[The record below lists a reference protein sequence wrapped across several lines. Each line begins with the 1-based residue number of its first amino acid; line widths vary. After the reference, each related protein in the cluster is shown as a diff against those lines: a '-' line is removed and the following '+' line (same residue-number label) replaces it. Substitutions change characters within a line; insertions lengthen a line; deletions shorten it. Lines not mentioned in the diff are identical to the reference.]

1 MASINYA
8 YKEIISKIV
17 YYGPGLSGKTTNL
30 QFVFK
35 KVPSETRGELIS
47 LATDADRT
55 LYFDFLPLN
64 VGTIKGFAT
73 KFQLYTV
80 PGQVYY
86 NATRK
91 LVLRGVDGIVFV
103 VDSQAEKLDEN
114 LESFQNLQDNL
125 AEYGYDIDSI
135 PTVIQ
140 YNKRDLPNAMDISE
154 LEKALNKKG
163 FPYFEAVAPTG
174 EGVFKTL
181 KMISKMVL
189 EEIRNNK
196 MGAPN
201 AVKPQVE
208 KPESR
213 PQMEKPEPQPQTE
226 KAESRPQLETP
237 EPQPQMEKPEP
248 QPQVEK
254 PKPQPQPVGVA
265 VSSPELKEDT
275 GLKAQSVVQTDAI
288 EEGEMSEPPPEEPP
302 VADGGDTD
310 TDQKREVPGIVE
322 DSETLANVVVSDSQH
337 LPGHEEVEEGETDLE
352 ETTERAVLR
361 EETVLEDGEEEQSSG
376 ILSNSDE
383 LSRDQM
389 VGEPKAE
396 REPIYGNLPGSQDF
410 DDESTQMSDLNL
422 KNPLPL
428 GKPQMAESRKVK
440 NKHKKFSLK
449 GLFKKSKK

>member
-35 KVPSETRGELIS
+35 KVPAETRGELIS

-103 VDSQAEKLDEN
+103 ADSQAEKLDEN
-114 LESFQNLQDNL
+114 IESFQNLQDNL
-125 AEYGYDIDSI
+125 AEYGYSIDSI

-174 EGVFKTL
+174 AGVFKTL
-181 KMISKMVL
+181 KAISKMVL
-189 EEIRNNK
+189 EEIRKNK

-201 AVKPQVE
+201 AVKTQQP
-208 KPESR
+208 
-213 PQMEKPEPQPQTE
+213 KPEP
-226 KAESRPQLETP
+226 
-237 EPQPQMEKPEP
+237 
-248 QPQVEK
+248 
-254 PKPQPQPVGVA
+254 VA
-265 VSSPELKEDT
+265 VSVSAPEPKNEAAAET
-275 GLKAQSVVQTDAI
+275 KKPV
-288 EEGEMSEPPPEEPP
+288 EPPQPKVQEQEKVSEIPEKTSPP
-302 VADGGDTD
+302 DTD
-310 TDQKREVPGIVE
+310 TAVDEGKTEAEEDQKVPGIME
-322 DSETLANVVVSDSQH
+322 DSETLANVVVSDSQN
-337 LPGHEEVEEGETDLE
+337 LPSADDDEAEGNSLE
-352 ETTERAVLR
+352 ETTERAVLKD
-361 EETVLEDGEEEQSSG
+361 ESVSDDKGVQQPGTMNEVDLETEGDNLK
-376 ILSNSDE
+376 SDE
-383 LSRDQM
+383 
-389 VGEPKAE
+389 V
-396 REPIYGNLPGSQDF
+396 REPLYNEAIDNRDF
-410 DDESTQMSDLNL
+410 NEEATQVSNLNL

-440 NKHKKFSLK
+440 NKHKKFGLF
-449 GLFKKSKK
+449 GLFKKTDK

>member
-1 MASINYA
+1 
-8 YKEIISKIV
+8 
-17 YYGPGLSGKTTNL
+17 L
-30 QFVFK
+30 F
-35 KVPSETRGELIS
+35 IS

-103 VDSQAEKLDEN
+103 ADSQVEKMDEN
-114 LESFQNLQDNL
+114 LESFQNLKDNL

-154 LEKALNKKG
+154 LEKILNKKG
-163 FPYFEAVAPTG
+163 FPHFEAVAPTG

-201 AVKPQVE
+201 AVKPQPAT
-208 KPESR
+208 PEA
-213 PQMEKPEPQPQTE
+213 KPEP
-226 KAESRPQLETP
+226 
-237 EPQPQMEKPEP
+237 KPEP
-248 QPQVEK
+248 VKAAVTNPESTEMKAQVHTTA
-254 PKPQPQPVGVA
+254 PQPETVKKPA
-265 VSSPELKEDT
+265 APEASP
-275 GLKAQSVVQTDAI
+275 
-288 EEGEMSEPPPEEPP
+288 EPPPEAPLEKPSEGSVQP
-302 VADGGDTD
+302 ADTELSESEEKRQVA
-310 TDQKREVPGIVE
+310 GIVE
-322 DSETLANVVVSDSQH
+322 DSETLANVVVSDSQN
-337 LPGHEEVEEGETDLE
+337 LPNQDDDEGDGDLE

-361 EETVLEDGEEEQSSG
+361 EEATLDESGEESSE

-383 LSRDQM
+383 LAKDQSAK
-389 VGEPKAE
+389 ESTSE
-396 REPIYGNLPGSQDF
+396 REPIYGNLPDDQGY
-410 DDESTQMSDLNL
+410 DDESTQVSDLNL

-440 NKHKKFSLK
+440 NKNKKFSLL
-449 GLFKKSKK
+449 GMFKKPKK